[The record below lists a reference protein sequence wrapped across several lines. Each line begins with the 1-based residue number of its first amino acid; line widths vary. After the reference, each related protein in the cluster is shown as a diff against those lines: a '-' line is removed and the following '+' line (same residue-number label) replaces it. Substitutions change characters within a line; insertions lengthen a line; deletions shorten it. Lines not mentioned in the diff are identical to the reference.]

1 MSDIAG
7 VSVRTYGA
15 LAAVGNGVRSALAQE
30 KVPGAL
36 VVIEG
41 HSDPLGILQAQ
52 QKGER
57 TEILDQMRQVAKN
70 LSLARANAVR
80 SSFIQY
86 SREHGIHIDPSQ
98 FIAIGRGVE
107 GPKFSPPRT
116 RDEWTANRRVR
127 FVIKQVESELTEF
140 KPLGN

>member
-1 MSDIAG
+1 
-7 VSVRTYGA
+7 
-15 LAAVGNGVRSALAQE
+15 
-30 KVPGAL
+30 
-36 VVIEG
+36 
-41 HSDPLGILQAQ
+41 LQAQ

-57 TEILDQMRQVAKN
+57 TEVLDQMRQVAKN

-80 SSFIQY
+80 GSFIQY
-86 SREHGIHIDPSQ
+86 AKDHGITIDPSQ

-107 GPKFSPPRT
+107 APKFSPPRT
-116 RDEWTANRRVR
+116 KEEWAANRRVR